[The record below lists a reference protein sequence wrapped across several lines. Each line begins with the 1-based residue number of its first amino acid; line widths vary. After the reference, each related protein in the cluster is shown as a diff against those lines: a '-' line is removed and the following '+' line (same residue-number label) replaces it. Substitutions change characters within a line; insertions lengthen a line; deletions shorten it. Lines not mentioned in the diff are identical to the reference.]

1 VRVEM
6 EATYTKDTPKK
17 LRFNSEKG
25 GISISIYIG
34 KNDPIPDELLIKLKK
49 EK

>member
-1 VRVEM
+1 MRVEM

-17 LRFNSEKG
+17 RRFNSEKS
-25 GISISIYIG
+25 GISVSIYIG
-34 KNDPIPDELLIKLKK
+34 KNESIPDELLIKLKK

>member
-1 VRVEM
+1 MKVEM

-17 LRFNSEKG
+17 HRFNSEKG
-25 GISISIYIG
+25 GISVSIYIG
-34 KNDPIPDELLIKLKK
+34 KNDTIPDELIIKLKK